1 MKILIT
7 GSTGQL
13 GKTLIEEFNNIPTKK
28 QIKIYSPSR
37 KEFNLSSK
45 SHEIVSFI
53 DKLNPDWVIN
63 CAAYTEV
70 DKAEEEPELAYKIN
84 CVGPK
89 SISEALQRNNGKMIH
104 ISTDYVFSGGK
115 GTPYKPYD
123 KLDPISIYGKTKAE
137 GENCVI
143 SNLKERSHIVRV
155 SWLYSSYRKN
165 FLLTMLKLHQIKGR
179 NKETLNIVYDQI
191 SCPTSTS
198 SLSKFIWKIISSD
211 NILTPQIMHW
221 SDTGVCSWYDFAFE
235 IGNLAFEKGIIK
247 NKALLYPI
255 KSSQYPTKAKR
266 PNFSL
271 LDCSESWKLFD
282 EQIFH
287 WKIALT
293 KVLENSKRLN
303 ID

>member
-13 GKTLIEEFNNIPTKK
+13 GKTLTEDFNNIPTKK
-28 QIKIYSPSR
+28 QIKIYTPSR

-84 CVGPK
+84 SFGPK

-137 GENCVI
+137 GEDCVI
-143 SNLKERSHIVRV
+143 SNLKERSHIIRA

-191 SCPTSTS
+191 SCPTSTN

-211 NILTPQIMHW
+211 NSLTPQIMHW

-247 NKALLYPI
+247 NKASLCPI